1 MIHVNADDNTQ
12 DDEALVRQARRGD
25 RAALGALLSRH
36 YPSLLRLCRRLLA
49 TTPETEDVAQEAV
62 LTACLSLQQLR
73 EPGRFG
79 PWLHA
84 IAANLARQHLR
95 RRKAL
100 SLEALGEA
108 PGVVT
113 LWSAV
118 PPDPLEV
125 AALRELHD
133 AIVAALWE
141 LSPLSREAVVGFYLE
156 GYSYGEL
163 ATLLGVPVGTLKGRL
178 VFGRRRLKRRLAP
191 WQSPAKP
198 LSTLQKELP
207 MSQPELIPVTVDSV
221 RFHTVTQ
228 HRTMLLRDP
237 ESQRYL
243 SIFIGPPEADAIVL
257 ALAGHQFPRPMTHD
271 LSLRL
276 LEPLGAT
283 IQRVIIS
290 RIADQTFFADIDVTV
305 GERTYTVDARPSDA
319 VALAVRSNAPVLVAR
334 AVLDQEGLRDELPE
348 LERLEPGTPPPQAT
362 TVLLVGELEEE
373 REAIVGAILAA
384 AIGVIVARAEPTV
397 EQFLSIARGT
407 VPRLAVVDLGQDGA
421 ERVELIA
428 AVRQHAEH
436 LPIIAIGGEKAS
448 ALGAGATRHLARPLD
463 AASLTRFVWDVACK
477 PQRETM

>member
-1 MIHVNADDNTQ
+1 MNLDDDIQ
-12 DDEALVRQARRGD
+12 YDDEALVRQARRGD
-25 RAALGALLSRH
+25 RSALGALLSRH
-36 YPSLLRLCRRLLA
+36 YPSLLRLCRRLLTA
-49 TTPETEDVAQEAV
+49 GPEAEDVAQEAA
-62 LTACLSLQQLR
+62 LAACLGIQQLR
-73 EPGRFG
+73 EAGRFG

-100 SLEALGEA
+100 SLDALDEA
-108 PGVVT
+108 PGIAT
-113 LWSAV
+113 LWSAA

-156 GYSYGEL
+156 GYSHAEL

-178 VFGRRRLKRRLAP
+178 VFGRRRLKRSLAP
-191 WQSPAKP
+191 WQPPAKP
-198 LSTLQKELP
+198 ISAIQKEPP

-228 HRTMLLRDP
+228 HRTMVLRDP

-243 SIFIGPPEADAIVL
+243 SIFIGPLEADAIVL
-257 ALAGHQFPRPMTHD
+257 ALAGHQLPRPMTHD

-283 IQRVIIS
+283 IRRVVIS

-334 AVLDQEGLRDELPE
+334 AVLDQEGLCDDLPE
-348 LERLEPGTPPPQAT
+348 MERLEPGTPPPQPI
-362 TVLLVGELEEE
+362 TVLLVCDVEEE
-373 REAIVGAILAA
+373 RNAIVEAILGQSV
-384 AIGVIVARAEPTV
+384 GVIVVHSEPTV
-397 EQFLSIARGT
+397 EQVLNVARGT
-407 VPRLAVVDLGQDGA
+407 APRLAVVDLGQDGA
-421 ERVELIA
+421 ERTALIA
-428 AVRQHAEH
+428 AVRGHAER
-436 LPIIAIGGEKAS
+436 LPIIALGGDEAS
-448 ALGAGATRHLARPLD
+448 ALEAGATKHLARPLD
-463 AASLTRFVWDVACK
+463 AASLTRSVWDIACN